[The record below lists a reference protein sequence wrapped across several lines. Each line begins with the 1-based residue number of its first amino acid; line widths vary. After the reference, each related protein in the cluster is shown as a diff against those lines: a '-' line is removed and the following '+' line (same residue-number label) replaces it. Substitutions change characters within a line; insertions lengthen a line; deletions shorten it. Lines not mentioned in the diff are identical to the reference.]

1 MDDEDRPAPPD
12 LTAWRS
18 EAARRVA
25 SSVVHPIGPT
35 RSAPYD
41 HGAKPYAVLLVTAL
55 VGLAGT
61 ALLTFASAEI
71 YDNVTDHNGISG
83 FDRPVLDEMIAWRT
97 PARSSWVT
105 AFTNL
110 GGTRIMPL
118 IALTA
123 ALLIAWWWRRW
134 TPVLLMIVAA
144 GGSLVMTV
152 VGKAVIDRAR
162 PDHSL
167 AVAPFE
173 SSPSFPSGHSLN
185 AWVVFGMVAY
195 LVASRLTSG
204 LATAATVTSAS
215 VLAIAMGL
223 SRVYLGH
230 HWLTD
235 VLVAWTLGTA
245 WLFVVIT
252 GHRLALGV
260 VHNRRHT
267 QAGTLTTS

>member
-1 MDDEDRPAPPD
+1 MDDADRPTPPD
-12 LTAWRS
+12 LTEWRS
-18 EAARRVA
+18 EAAHRMA
-25 SSVVHPIGPT
+25 SSVVHPINPT

-41 HGAKPYAVLLVTAL
+41 HGATPYAVLLVTAL

-83 FDRPVLDEMIAWRT
+83 FDRPVLDQMIAWRT
-97 PARSSWVT
+97 PARNSWVT

-123 ALLIAWWWRRW
+123 AVLIAWWWRRW
-134 TPVLLMIVAA
+134 TPVLLMVVAG

-162 PDHSL
+162 PDHLL

-185 AWVVFGMVAY
+185 AWVVFGMIAY
-195 LVASRLTSG
+195 LVGSRLTSR

-215 VLAIAMGL
+215 VLAVAMGL

-252 GHRLALGV
+252 GHRLALAV

-267 QAGTLTTS
+267 QAGRLPAS